1 MWFQLSPERAT
12 QIVCFAPSRLCPK
25 PVTTQGSV
33 ARYAR
38 SSTLGYAAAR
48 FQRAF
53 SSVATDALQGSL
65 GCKLKRDLSIGIG
78 HLSMVIFLGLN

>member
-38 SSTLGYAAAR
+38 

-53 SSVATDALQGSL
+53 SSVAADALQGSL
-65 GCKLKRDLSIGIG
+65 GCKLKWDLSIGIG